1 MQKKH
6 LFGYPLVTLLA
17 FGIGAAGSGASTTA
31 TTAASPAPTVTV
43 TQTADAPEQPAATV
57 TVTQTSDA
65 AAVPAA
71 DETSAASESFPGDG
85 TYEVG
90 VDIQPGKYSSDTPTS
105 GNCYWARLSSDDPF
119 DGILANNNSSGKS
132 VVIVKKGDKYFQTS
146 GCSDW
151 TKR

>member
-6 LFGYPLVTLLA
+6 LIGYPIVTLSA
-17 FGIGAAGSGASTTA
+17 FAIGAAGSASTPAATSA
-31 TTAASPAPTVTV
+31 APAPTTSVTTASQPAPTVT
-43 TQTADAPEQPAATV
+43 AAPESPEQVPSATPTPAA
-57 TVTQTSDA
+57 SI
-65 AAVPAA
+65 
-71 DETSAASESFPGDG
+71 PGDG

-90 VDIQPGKYSSDTPTS
+90 VDIQPGKYVSEPSTS
-105 GNCYWARLSSDDPF
+105 GNCYWARLKNDDPF

-132 VVIVKKGDKYFQTS
+132 VVVIKKSDKYFQSS

>member
-6 LFGYPLVTLLA
+6 LVGYPVATLVA
-17 FGIGAAGSGASTTA
+17 FAIGAAGSASTPA
-31 TTAASPAPTVTV
+31 PTTAAPASAVSPTPSAPAPTVTV
-43 TQTADAPEQPAATV
+43 PATPAPTPDATPTPDT
-57 TVTQTSDA
+57 
-65 AAVPAA
+65 
-71 DETSAASESFPGDG
+71 TSAPAGVPGDG

-105 GNCYWARLSSDDPF
+105 GNCYWARLKNDDPF
-119 DGILANNNSSGKS
+119 DGILANNNSSGQS
-132 VVIVKKGDKYFQTS
+132 VVIIKKTDKYFQSS

>member
-6 LFGYPLVTLLA
+6 LFGYPLVTLFA
-17 FGIGAAGSGASTTA
+17 FAMGAGGSGASEGTS
-31 TTAASPAPTVTV
+31 TAAAPAPTVTV
-43 TQTADAPEQPAATV
+43 TQTADEPARPAATV
-57 TVTQTSDA
+57 TVTRTPDA
-65 AAVPAA
+65 PAAVPAA
-71 DETSAASESFPGDG
+71 AQTTASESFPGDG

-90 VDIQPGKYSSDTPTS
+90 VDIQPGKYTSGTPTS

-132 VVIVKKGDKYFQTS
+132 VVVITKTDKYFQTS

>member
-6 LFGYPLVTLLA
+6 LIGYPIVTLSA
-17 FGIGAAGSGASTTA
+17 FAIGAAGSASTPAATNA
-31 TTAASPAPTVTV
+31 APAPTTSVTTASQPAPTVTV
-43 TQTADAPEQPAATV
+43 TAAPESPEQVPSATPTPPAGI
-57 TVTQTSDA
+57 
-65 AAVPAA
+65 
-71 DETSAASESFPGDG
+71 PGDG

-90 VDIQPGKYSSDTPTS
+90 VDIQPGKYASDTPTS
-105 GNCYWARLSSDDPF
+105 GNCYWARLKNDDPF

-132 VVIVKKGDKYFQTS
+132 VVVIKKSDKYFQSS

>member
-6 LFGYPLVTLLA
+6 LIGYPIVTLLA
-17 FGIGAAGSGASTTA
+17 FGIGTSSASTPTPESTTASGTVTQPAPTATGTAAPETPETPVASTT
-31 TTAASPAPTVTV
+31 TTAAASVPPSPVAI
-43 TQTADAPEQPAATV
+43 
-57 TVTQTSDA
+57 
-65 AAVPAA
+65 
-71 DETSAASESFPGDG
+71 PGDG

-90 VDIQPGKYSSDTPTS
+90 VDIQPGKYASDTPAS

-119 DGILANNNSSGKS
+119 DGILANNNSAGKS
-132 VVIVKKGDKYFQTS
+132 VVVIKNSDKYFQSS

>member
-6 LFGYPLVTLLA
+6 LVGYPIVTLTA
-17 FGIGAAGSGASTTA
+17 FAIGAAGSASTPTPSG
-31 TTAASPAPTVTV
+31 AAPAPTVSVTSPAEPAPTVTV
-43 TQTADAPEQPAATV
+43 TAAPTSPTQIAGATPAPPAAI
-57 TVTQTSDA
+57 
-65 AAVPAA
+65 
-71 DETSAASESFPGDG
+71 PGDG

-90 VDIQPGKYSSDTPTS
+90 VDIQPGKYASDTPTS
-105 GNCYWARLSSDDPF
+105 GNCYWARLKNDDPF

-132 VVIVKKGDKYFQTS
+132 VVVIKKSDKYFQSS

>member
-6 LFGYPLVTLLA
+6 LIGYPIVTLSA
-17 FGIGAAGSGASTTA
+17 FAIGAAGSASTPAATNA
-31 TTAASPAPTVTV
+31 APAPTTSVTTASQPAPTVT
-43 TQTADAPEQPAATV
+43 AAPESPEQVPSATPTPAA
-57 TVTQTSDA
+57 SI
-65 AAVPAA
+65 
-71 DETSAASESFPGDG
+71 PGDG

-90 VDIQPGKYSSDTPTS
+90 VDIQPGKYVSEPSTS
-105 GNCYWARLSSDDPF
+105 GNCYWARLKNDDPF

-132 VVIVKKGDKYFQTS
+132 VVVIKKSDKYFQSS